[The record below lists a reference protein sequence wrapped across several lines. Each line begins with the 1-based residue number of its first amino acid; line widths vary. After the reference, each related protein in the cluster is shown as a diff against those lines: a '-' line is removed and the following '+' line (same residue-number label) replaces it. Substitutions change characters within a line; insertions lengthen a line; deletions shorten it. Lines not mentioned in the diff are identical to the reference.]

1 MDILAAL
8 GFSGGTE
15 GLDLPGGGSITM
27 PTPYKPVLPG
37 DYRYTDT
44 GCLIAYRKYH
54 STMAG
59 TNECNGMIAV
69 GRVSNF
75 KDLKDFKLSARAGLT
90 TRWAYAN
97 ESEGRW
103 YGRPEK
109 YPEICGEGPN
119 GPELVGTLK
128 VHMVGW
134 TVYDAPGCLYVVM
147 DKRGIGIAVWI
158 FNKDGGGEKRA
169 RRYAERIAA
178 SFKASA

>member
-1 MDILAAL
+1 MSILAAL
-8 GFSGGTE
+8 GLEAGTK
-15 GLDLPGGGSITM
+15 DVPVPGGGAITV
-27 PTPYKPVLPG
+27 PAPYKPVLPG
-37 DYRYTDT
+37 DYRHVDVE
-44 GCLIAYRKYH
+44 CVFAYRKYH

-69 GRVSNF
+69 GRLSNF
-75 KDLKDFKLSARAGLT
+75 KDLKDFKLNARAGLT
-90 TRWAYAN
+90 TRWSYAN

-109 YPEICGEGPN
+109 YPEIGGEGAN

-158 FNKDGGGEKRA
+158 FNKDGGEKCA

-178 SFKASA
+178 SFKP